1 VLRARTT
8 VMPMT
13 SKEGKC
19 RISRGTEVVL
29 VNGKSDKDLRKM
41 PSDPDLMTEGVAESL
56 FVVAEVGDVDLVEV
70 GEVSTDLERETMIDI
85 LKGMFIISYD
95 ILFL

>member
-1 VLRARTT
+1 
-8 VMPMT
+8 
-13 SKEGKC
+13 
-19 RISRGTEVVL
+19 
-29 VNGKSDKDLRKM
+29 M